1 MHRAQLSNIHIINI
15 YFKYIYIT
23 LRIYYPLTTSPSTTP
38 HHNMATPANLYPG
51 LNDLTDVLEEIPLEV
66 TKYLTLLYEIDAK
79 CIHILPHLLQSI
91 DSIFSTAHSQQH
103 PTSISD
109 INAMLQELIP
119 SLEEKMHVSSIM
131 CEIIDKLDKRLDL
144 AYEVAIRNQEIPN
157 KVRLGQDNHPAMH
170 LHYELVQ
177 SLLNPQKNNNHSN
190 NKSNQ
195 STQSAKSESRREA
208 MLANKKTN
216 DNITP
221 APTSQPSAS
230 VDNNPR
236 KKRKTKQSAPVSASS
251 TSTSTA
257 AAAAP
262 PPPPTTSSTT
272 TQSSPEEPAQPRVN
286 EFGEP
291 VYCYC
296 NQVAYGEMVGCD
308 GEHCELEWF
317 HLPCIGL
324 TTLPKG
330 KWYCDSC
337 KPK

>member
-1 MHRAQLSNIHIINI
+1 
-15 YFKYIYIT
+15 
-23 LRIYYPLTTSPSTTP
+23 
-38 HHNMATPANLYPG
+38 MATPANLYPG
-51 LNDLTDVLEEIPLEV
+51 LNDLADVLEEIPLEV

-79 CIHILPHLLQSI
+79 CIHILPHLLTSI
-91 DSIFSTAHSQQH
+91 DSIFNDDDDNN
-103 PTSISD
+103 TSSSSNSSNSIPD
-109 INAMLQELIP
+109 INSMLQELIP

-131 CEIIDKLDKRLDL
+131 CEIIDKLNKRLDL

-157 KVRLGQDNHPAMH
+157 KIRLGQDNHPAMH

-177 SLLNPQKNNNHSN
+177 SLLNPQNN

-208 MLANKKTN
+208 MLANKKTTTTEN
-216 DNITP
+216 DTNSGGNIPTP
-221 APTSQPSAS
+221 AVAHQIESTATSNTS
-230 VDNNPR
+230 R
-236 KKRKTKQSAPVSASS
+236 KKRKTTKQHAVLTPVPQPSPPLP
-251 TSTSTA
+251 
-257 AAAAP
+257 AP
-262 PPPPTTSSTT
+262 PATT
-272 TQSSPEEPAQPRVN
+272 TTTTTTATTTPAQPRVN
-286 EFGEP
+286 ELGEP

-308 GEHCELEWF
+308 GQHCELEWF

-337 KPK
+337 KPIK